1 MNNAN
6 PSIPIPGNPELDG
19 VIVGFPDPKVKSF
32 GVFSQKLGMINSSSY
47 MMAWLFLEHQ
57 QKTGEIPKNATKL

>member
-1 MNNAN
+1 MISISRKHLELSQMNNAN

-47 MMAWLFLEHQ
+47 MMA
-57 QKTGEIPKNATKL
+57 